1 MLLRRETVFI
11 TAIAFSSLVAGRCA
25 SVHAQDALRLA
36 LFKTAADSGE
46 LQAVAA
52 ELDSSLLSELG
63 KVPNVQVGARPALDL
78 PGMQLAI
85 DCVGETLECL
95 SASAKQADAVGLVAP
110 SIQRVSDETVV
121 NIVLYD
127 PRGQGAIRGASRRF
141 GADFT
146 PTLLLD
152 RVGAMVRELFGQA
165 DPTPPVATGSPQPLA
180 AEAVLPPPTAA
191 EPVSS
196 TAPILPIVLGAVGV
210 GFIATGVGFGLGANS
225 AEDRYAGT
233 HVSDHTS
240 AVHALDAY
248 DSARKRAIIANVG
261 FGVGAAAIAAGVVV
275 FVMERTEGPRS
286 EHALRMRL
294 GLRAD
299 GLHCSGSWD

>member
-25 SVHAQDALRLA
+25 SAQAQDTLRLA

-165 DPTPPVATGSPQPLA
+165 DP

-233 HVSDHTS
+233 HVTDHTS

-286 EHALRMRL
+286 EHALRMSL